1 MSRRRQRGAT
11 KARDLHVRGPWA
23 AVIQCSA
30 FVRKELAEI
39 IRQPRL
45 ILLLI
50 VGPFALLVLF
60 GMGYRSESLGLRTMF
75 VGPPDSFYEEA
86 IAKYQDALER
96 FVDPRGYT
104 SDESAAREALAD
116 DELDVVVVFPED
128 PLSQVLAGEHAVIEV
143 LHNKIDP
150 IQTTAVRIASQLA
163 VQEVNASV
171 LTAVVAESQTA
182 LRPADELVAA
192 LSDAANELGRGAA
205 TTDPQLVASQA
216 DSVVD
221 AVDEVTRLLEGS
233 NLVLDRLGA
242 GDDGE
247 TGNLL
252 AQLADI
258 RSQALELRDTESGD
272 VSARATGLASE
283 IETVSEVIPSVTALD
298 PAVLVQPFESDVATV
313 VPVAIEPADFFTPSS
328 LALLVQHLAITF
340 AALSLVRDRELGLFE
355 LLRVGPLSS
364 VEIIVGKTIAYLL
377 VGMVVGVGLLAA
389 AVSLLGVPLAGA
401 VWVAVVAIG
410 LVLLASLSLGL
421 LISLISGSETQAV
434 QWSMLT
440 LLAGLFFGGF
450 FLDLDG
456 LLYPVKALS
465 WFLPVTYGIRLLQDV
480 MLRGVDPAPIDIA
493 GLGALIVLY
502 GGLAIWL
509 LRRQLRLA

>member
-1 MSRRRQRGAT
+1 MSRRRRNV
-11 KARDLHVRGPWA
+11 KVRDLRVRGPWA

-50 VGPFALLVLF
+50 IGPFALLVLF
-60 GMGYRSESLGLRTMF
+60 GMGYRSESLGLRTQF

-86 IAKYQDALER
+86 VAKYQDVLER

-104 SDESAAREALAD
+104 TDEAAARDALAD

-128 PLSQVLAGEHAVIEV
+128 PLSQVLAGEPAVIEV

-150 IQTTAVRIASQLA
+150 IQTTAVTIASQLA

-171 LTAVVAESQTA
+171 LTAVVAESQKA
-182 LRPADELVAA
+182 LRPAEELVTV
-192 LSDAANELGRGAA
+192 LSDTAAAMSQEASRS
-205 TTDPQLVASQA
+205 DPQLVSEQA
-216 DSVVD
+216 GTVVD
-221 AVDEVTRLLEGS
+221 AVDEVTRLVEGS
-233 NLVLDRLGA
+233 ELVLARLGA
-242 GDDGE
+242 ADDTQSGD
-247 TGNLL
+247 LL
-252 AQLADI
+252 TRLADI
-258 RSQALELRDTESGD
+258 RAQAMELRDTESGD
-272 VSARATGLASE
+272 VSAQAQALAE
-283 IETVSEVIPSVTALD
+283 DIQTVSELIPDVTALD
-298 PAVLVQPFESDVATV
+298 PAVLVRPFESHSEAV
-313 VPVAIEPADFFTPSS
+313 VPVEIEPADFFAPSS
-328 LALLVQHLAITF
+328 LALLVQHLAVTF

-364 VEIIVGKTIAYLL
+364 IEIVVGKTIAYLL
-377 VGMVVGVGLLAA
+377 VGLVVGVGLLAA
-389 AVSLLGVPLAGA
+389 AVTILDVPLAGSNAAA
-401 VWVAVVAIG
+401 VIAIA

-421 LISLISGSETQAV
+421 LISLVSGSETQAV

-440 LLAGLFFGGF
+440 LLAGLFFSGF

-456 LLYPVKALS
+456 LLYPVKALA

-493 GLGALIVLY
+493 GLGALIVVY

>member
-1 MSRRRQRGAT
+1 MSRRRSAA
-11 KARDLHVRGPWA
+11 KVRDLRVRAPWA

-50 VGPFALLVLF
+50 VGPFALLVMF

-86 IAKYQDALER
+86 IAKYQDVLQR
-96 FVDPRGYT
+96 FVEPRGYT
-104 SDESAAREALAD
+104 SDEAAAREALDD

-128 PLSQVLAGEHAVIEV
+128 PLAQVLAGEHAVIEV

-150 IQTTAVRIASQLA
+150 IQTTAVTIASQLA

-182 LRPADELVAA
+182 IRPADELVAV
-192 LSDAANELGRGAA
+192 LSDAASGLSRGAA
-205 TTDPQLVASQA
+205 ADPGLVASQA
-216 DSVVD
+216 GSVVD
-221 AVDEVTRLLEGS
+221 AVDDVTSLVQGS
-233 NLVLDRLGA
+233 ELVLARLGA
-242 GDDGE
+242 TDDTE
-247 TGNLL
+247 TDDLL

-258 RSQALELRDTESGD
+258 RARAAELREAESAD
-272 VSARATGLASE
+272 VSADAAALATE
-283 IETVSEVIPSVTALD
+283 IETVSEVIPNVTALD
-298 PAVLVQPFESDVATV
+298 PAVLVRPFESHVATV
-313 VPVAIEPADFFTPSS
+313 VPVALKPADFFTPSS

-364 VEIIVGKTIAYLL
+364 LEIIVGKTIAYLL

-389 AVSLLGVPLAGA
+389 AVTLLDVPLAGD
-401 VWVAVVAIG
+401 VWVAVAAIA

-421 LISLISGSETQAV
+421 LISLVSGSETQAV

-465 WFLPVTYGIRLLQDV
+465 WLLPVTYGIRLLQDV
-480 MLRGVDPAPIDIA
+480 MLRGIDPAPVDIA
-493 GLGALIVLY
+493 GLVGLVVVY

-509 LRRQLRLA
+509 LRRQLRFA